1 MKQVRKNEWMQS
13 YSSLFTVHGFITRTS
28 EDKLL
33 HPRWVKYRLD
43 KNKVDESE
51 SFRSDLF

>member
-1 MKQVRKNEWMQS
+1 MQS
-13 YSSLFTVHGFITRTS
+13 YSSLFTAHGFITRTS